1 MRRNWLSAVLGI
13 IGVLAV
19 GSAAMTS
26 CYPGSSNPP
35 PPVTRYYV
43 SMGDSLS
50 TGTGVPAG
58 QGYVDHIFTHES
70 ARLPG
75 LVAQRFGC
83 PGATTTSMINGG
95 GCSYA
100 QGSQLA
106 AAEAFLTA
114 HPGEVAF
121 VTIDIGANDVT
132 PCFSPTGVN
141 DTCLQ
146 SASATVQANLAT
158 ILDGLRS
165 AGGSVPIFGMTYY
178 DPFLAIWVTGSHD
191 AATQSEQATVNGNA
205 AITTLYQ
212 SRGAQV
218 ADVQTTF
225 DTTNFALTGTYNGA
239 TVPQNVANIC
249 AWTLMCPAGN
259 IHANATGY
267 QLIANTFQPLIDA
280 TVSP

>member
-1 MRRNWLSAVLGI
+1 MRRNGFSAVLGVL
-13 IGVLAV
+13 GVLAF
-19 GSAAMTS
+19 GSSAVTS

-35 PPVTRYYV
+35 PTRYYV

-50 TGTGVPAG
+50 TGTGVSAG
-58 QGYVDHIFTHES
+58 QGYVDRVFVHES
-70 ARLPG
+70 MRLPG

-83 PGATTTSMINGG
+83 AGATTTSMVNGG

-106 AAEAFLTA
+106 AAEAFLST
-114 HPGEVAF
+114 HQGQIAF

-132 PCFSPTGVN
+132 PCFSATGVN
-141 DTCLQ
+141 QTCLQ
-146 SASATVQANLAT
+146 TATATVQANLAT
-158 ILDGLRS
+158 ILAGLRS
-165 AGGSVPIFGMTYY
+165 AGGPDPIFGMTYY
-178 DPFLAIWVTGSHD
+178 DPFLAIWLSGNQS
-191 AATQSEQATVNGNA
+191 AATQSEQATVSGNA
-205 AITTLYQ
+205 QITSLYQ
-212 SRGAQV
+212 SNAAQV

-225 DTTNFALTGTYNGA
+225 DTTNFAVTGTYNGM

-267 QLIANTFQPLIDA
+267 QLIADTFDPLIDT

>member
-1 MRRNWLSAVLGI
+1 MRWSWLSSVIGI
-13 IGVLAV
+13 LGVLAV
-19 GSAAMTS
+19 GSAAVTS

-35 PPVTRYYV
+35 PLTRYYV

-50 TGTGVPAG
+50 TGTGVSAG
-58 QGYVDHIFTHES
+58 QGYVDDVFTHES
-70 ARLPG
+70 TRLSG

-100 QGSQLA
+100 DGSQLA
-106 AAEAFLTA
+106 TAEAFLAA
-114 HPGEVAF
+114 HSSSVAF

-132 PCFSPTGVN
+132 PCFTATGVN

-146 SASATVQANLAT
+146 SATATVQANLAT
-158 ILDGLRS
+158 IMDGLRS

-178 DPFLAIWVTGSHD
+178 DPFLATWIAGSHD
-191 AATQSEQATVNGNA
+191 AATQSEQATVSGNA
-205 AITTLYQ
+205 AITTLYE
-212 SRGAQV
+212 SRGAHV

-225 DTTNFALTGTYNGA
+225 DTTNFALTGSYNGS
-239 TVPQNVANIC
+239 TVPQNVANVC

-267 QLIANTFQPLIDA
+267 QLIADTFEPLIDA
-280 TVSP
+280 TVS

>member
-1 MRRNWLSAVLGI
+1 MRKNSLRTAFGI
-13 IGVLAV
+13 LGVLAV
-19 GSAAMTS
+19 GSAAATS
-26 CYPGSSNPP
+26 CFPGSSNPP

-50 TGTGVPAG
+50 TGTGVSAG
-58 QGYVDHIFTHES
+58 QGYVDRIFAHES
-70 ARLPG
+70 ARLSG

-83 PGATTTSMINGG
+83 AGATTTSMINGG
-95 GCSYA
+95 GCTYA

-106 AAEAFLTA
+106 AAEAFIAA
-114 HPGEVAF
+114 HPGQIAF
-121 VTIDIGANDVT
+121 LTIDIGANDVT
-132 PCFSPTGVN
+132 PCFSSTGVN
-141 DTCLQ
+141 QTCLA
-146 SASATVQANLAT
+146 SATATVQANLET
-158 ILDGLRS
+158 ILSGLRS
-165 AGGSVPIFGMTYY
+165 ASGTMPMFGMTYY
-178 DPFLAIWVTGSHD
+178 DPFLAVWLSGNHD

-205 AITTLYQ
+205 QITTLYQ
-212 SRGAQV
+212 AHGAQV

-225 DTTNFALTGTYNGA
+225 DTANFALTGIFNGT

-267 QLIANTFQPLIDA
+267 QLIADTFQPLIDA